1 MFLAMLRCRLPV
13 TGALL
18 LAGTLALSASG
29 MEPLSVRSTGSSSAS
44 LNLSA
49 EQDFFMQ
56 SSEARS
62 RDDAVQALPPAGQ
75 ERHEPPES
83 HTLLD
88 MGF

>member
-1 MFLAMLRCRLPV
+1 MLRCLLPV

-29 MEPLSVRSTGSSSAS
+29 MEPLSVRSIDASSAS

-49 EQDFFMQ
+49 EQDYFMQ
-56 SSEARS
+56 SSEVRGHA
-62 RDDAVQALPPAGQ
+62 DAGQALPSAGQ

>member
-1 MFLAMLRCRLPV
+1 MLRCLRPV
-13 TGALL
+13 TGALM

-29 MEPLSVRSTGSSSAS
+29 MEPLSVRSTASSSAS

-49 EQDFFMQ
+49 EQDYFMQ
-56 SSEARS
+56 SSDSQSGAQ
-62 RDDAVQALPPAGQ
+62 AGQALPSAGQ

>member
-1 MFLAMLRCRLPV
+1 MLRCLLPV

-29 MEPLSVRSTGSSSAS
+29 MEPLSVRSTASSSAS

-49 EQDFFMQ
+49 EQDYLMQ
-56 SSEARS
+56 STGSLSGA
-62 RDDAVQALPPAGQ
+62 DAGQALPSAGQ

>member
-1 MFLAMLRCRLPV
+1 MLRCLLPL

-18 LAGTLALSASG
+18 LSGTLALSASG
-29 MEPLSVRSTGSSSAS
+29 MEPLSVSSTDARSAS
-44 LNLSA
+44 LNLPA
-49 EQDFFMQ
+49 EQAYFMQ
-56 SSEARS
+56 SSEERS
-62 RDDAVQALPPAGQ
+62 RADAGQALPSAGQ

>member
-1 MFLAMLRCRLPV
+1 MLRCLLPV

-18 LAGTLALSASG
+18 LAGTLALNASG
-29 MEPLSVRSTGSSSAS
+29 MEPLSVHSTESSSAA

-49 EQDFFMQ
+49 EQDYFMQ
-56 SSEARS
+56 SSEERS
-62 RDDAVQALPPAGQ
+62 RADAGQAPPSAGQ
-75 ERHEPPES
+75 ERHEPPAS

>member
-1 MFLAMLRCRLPV
+1 MLRCLLPV

-29 MEPLSVRSTGSSSAS
+29 MEPLSVRTTASRSTS
-44 LNLSA
+44 LNLSD
-49 EQDFFMQ
+49 EQDYLMQ
-56 SSEARS
+56 ATGSLSGA
-62 RDDAVQALPPAGQ
+62 DAGQALPSAGQ